1 MSAVAPADPEQVCAL
16 LGTCLDNLV
25 TALDAAPAT
34 PLHTV
39 PVLEEAQ
46 RSQLVDGWNDTAAPA
61 GVTVPELIAAQATMT
76 PDAVAVVCGDAVVSY
91 GELAVRAGKLARFL
105 VSRGAGPGQVIGL
118 CLERGAE
125 MVTAILATWLAGS
138 AYLPLDPGYPPARL
152 AQMVAASQARL
163 LVCHGGLPDGLA
175 ASAGVIVTD
184 LAEPGTAAR
193 LARRPGTRPPGHL
206 AGGQLAYVI
215 FTSGSTGVPKGV
227 AATHGGLGNLAAAQ
241 AAGFAVAAG
250 DRVLAFASPG
260 FDASVSELAV
270 TLGTGAVLVAP
281 RAGQLLAGTELA
293 GLIARQAVTHLTIP
307 PAVLAGLEPGT
318 LATVTTLIAAG
329 EPLDADLAARWM
341 PGRRLVNAY
350 GPTETT
356 VCAAMT
362 APLPTSGTVPP
373 VGRPLPNARVYVLD
387 RWLCPAPAGV
397 SGELYVA
404 GAGLARGYLYRPGLT
419 GERFTACPFGGP
431 GERMYR
437 TGDLARW
444 QPDGQLV
451 FAGRADDQVKIR
463 GFRIEPGEIEAVLAG
478 HPQVAQATVTV
489 REDAPGD
496 RRLSWV
502 HRSCRGRGNHA
513 GQLAVT
519 VREHAAARLPDYM
532 LPAGPGGAAAAA
544 ADPQREDRQGGAA
557 GPGPARR
564 DRPGAGHGHR
574 GTAVRDLRRHPRR
587 RASGARGRL
596 LRPRRALAAGG
607 EAGQSRVR
615 AVLGAELDVA
625 ALFEAPSPALLAVW
639 LQGAGP
645 GRRGLVAQPRAE
657 RVPVSFAQQRLWFI
671 ARLEGPSATYN
682 SPLALRL
689 EGELEVAA
697 LEAALGD
704 VIGRHEVLRTVL
716 PAEGGQPY
724 QKILEMAE
732 LGWALPVIPVAE
744 EDLAETAAGITA
756 EPFDLETD
764 VPVRARLLAVG
775 PGVHVLVLVLHHI
788 ATDGWST
795 AVLARDLGTAY
806 TARREGQAP
815 GWVPLPVQYADYAI
829 WQRELLGDLR
839 MIRAACWPAGG
850 LVAGGAGRGT
860 GRTGPARR
868 PAPPAVASHRGHEAE
883 VSSRP
888 GCMPGWPRWH
898 VSRA

>member
-1 MSAVAPADPEQVCAL
+1 MCARPGTGIAIIGGQERTNYPLGVSVDDTGTGFGIIAVSAVAPADPEQVCAL

-61 GVTVPELIAAQATMT
+61 GVTVPELIGAQATMT

-125 MVTAILATWLAGS
+125 MVTAILATWLAGA
-138 AYLPLDPGYPPARL
+138 AYLPLDPGYPPGPAG
-152 AQMVAASQARL
+152 QM
-163 LVCHGGLPDGLA
+163 LA
-175 ASAGVIVTD
+175 ASRAALVVGTGDVLGDVPVGRLPVIETD
-184 LAEPGTAAR
+184 DPAVAVQIAAR
-193 LARRPGTRPPGHL
+193 PADVPS
-206 AGGQLAYVI
+206 AGGLDTDQLAYVI

-260 FDASVSELAV
+260 FDASVWELAMA
-270 TLGTGAVLVAP
+270 LGAGAVLVAP

-373 VGRPLPNARVYVLD
+373 VGRPLPNARLYVLD

-463 GFRIEPGEIEAVLAG
+463 GFRIEPGEIEAV
-478 HPQVAQATVTV
+478 
-489 REDAPGD
+489 PG
-496 RRLSWV
+496 R
-502 HRSCRGRGNHA
+502 
-513 GQLAVT
+513 
-519 VREHAAARLPDYM
+519 P
-532 LPAGPGGAAAAA
+532 PAGRPGH
-544 ADPQREDRQGGAA
+544 
-557 GPGPARR
+557 R
-564 DRPGAGHGHR
+564 DRP
-574 GTAVRDLRRHPRR
+574 RRY
-587 RASGARGRL
+587 ARG
-596 LRPRRALAAGG
+596 PAA
-607 EAGQSRVR
+607 
-615 AVLGAELDVA
+615 D
-625 ALFEAPSPALLAVW
+625 
-639 LQGAGP
+639 
-645 GRRGLVAQPRAE
+645 
-657 RVPVSFAQQRLWFI
+657 RVP
-671 ARLEGPSATYN
+671 G
-682 SPLALRL
+682 
-689 EGELEVAA
+689 
-697 LEAALGD
+697 
-704 VIGRHEVLRTVL
+704 
-716 PAEGGQPY
+716 
-724 QKILEMAE
+724 
-732 LGWALPVIPVAE
+732 
-744 EDLAETAAGITA
+744 
-756 EPFDLETD
+756 
-764 VPVRARLLAVG
+764 
-775 PGVHVLVLVLHHI
+775 
-788 ATDGWST
+788 
-795 AVLARDLGTAY
+795 
-806 TARREGQAP
+806 ARRE
-815 GWVPLPVQYADYAI
+815 
-829 WQRELLGDLR
+829 R
-839 MIRAACWPAGG
+839 
-850 LVAGGAGRGT
+850 
-860 GRTGPARR
+860 
-868 PAPPAVASHRGHEAE
+868 
-883 VSSRP
+883 
-888 GCMPGWPRWH
+888 
-898 VSRA
+898 